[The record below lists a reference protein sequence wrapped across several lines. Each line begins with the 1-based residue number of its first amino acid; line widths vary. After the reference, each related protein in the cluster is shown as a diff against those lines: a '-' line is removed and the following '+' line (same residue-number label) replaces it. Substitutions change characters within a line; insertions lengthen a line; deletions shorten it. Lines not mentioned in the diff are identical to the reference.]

1 MAVSDKNRPDF
12 LDQPESR
19 RLEFKEAFPKGDQ
32 VARTAVAFANGA
44 GGKIVFGV
52 KDSPR
57 QVIGISDD
65 QLFKTEERI
74 TNCIFDLC
82 TPSIVPEI
90 YIQSTEGKSLL
101 VVEIYPGS
109 QKPYGLKKP
118 GRPNEIY
125 IRAGG
130 SNRKASPE
138 TIEALER
145 QRRKVSFDAL
155 TVYDCPV
162 KDVDLALFRKTFK
175 AQTGLNIGKTQLF
188 NLGLF
193 QKEQGRQCPTNAALL
208 LSDSPVRKQSFPY
221 AKIECA
227 RFKGIDK
234 RVFLDQLT
242 IEGPIHDSVEPC
254 MAFTKKNIALGS
266 TIGEIYRKDRWE
278 YPLEAI
284 REALI
289 NAIIH
294 RDYAILGS
302 DIKVAIYDD
311 MLEITSPG
319 PLPDALSVEELGTG
333 RSEIRN
339 RILAPI
345 FKELKLIEAWGSG
358 IRKMHHELTD
368 YPEVELILQE
378 AGQAFQVQFVKK
390 DPDRAESVSARDQ
403 VGTKKGLSK
412 DQEGTNHLLTTAHLT
427 ILNNCKI
434 PHSIAE
440 LMKIAGRSNRTKFRK
455 SIISPLLSAGLL
467 EMTEP
472 DSPKSPTQKY
482 RITREGWEAIKD
494 QIGD

>member
-1 MAVSDKNRPDF
+1 MAVSEKNRPDF
-12 LDQPESR
+12 LYQPESR
-19 RLEFKEAFPKGDQ
+19 RLEFKKAFPKGDQ

-57 QVIGISDD
+57 QIVGISDD

-74 TNCIFDLC
+74 ANCIFDLC

-90 YIQSTEGKSLL
+90 YIQSVEGKLLL

-118 GRPNEIY
+118 GRTNEVY
-125 IRAGG
+125 IRAGA

-145 QRRKVSFDAL
+145 QRRKVSFDVL

-162 KDVDLALFRKTFK
+162 EDIDLSRFK
-175 AQTGLNIGKTQLF
+175 KAFKSQTGRKLGKTQFF
-188 NLGLF
+188 NMGLL
-193 QKEQGRQCPTNAALL
+193 QKKEGHEYPTNAALL
-208 LSDSPVRKQSFPY
+208 LSDSPARKQFFPY

-227 RFKGIDK
+227 RFKGTDK
-234 RVFLDQLT
+234 RVFLDQST
-242 IEGPIHDSVEPC
+242 IEVPVHAAVEPC
-254 MAFTKKNIALGS
+254 MTFIKKNIALGS

-289 NAIIH
+289 NAVIH

-319 PLPDALSVEELGTG
+319 HLPNALSVEELGTG

-358 IRKMHHELTD
+358 IPKMHDELTD
-368 YPEVELILQE
+368 YPGIELILQE

-390 DPDRAESVSARDQ
+390 EWISQPESRQSRGRVEAESEPESQPESQPESLGGKVLKAL
-403 VGTKKGLSK
+403 TEKPLSK
-412 DQEGTNHLLTTAHLT
+412 AKLSEILGQKEISGQLNKVIRSLRQDGLIEYT
-427 ILNNCKI
+427 IPEKPNSRL
-434 PHSIAE
+434 
-440 LMKIAGRSNRTKFRK
+440 
-455 SIISPLLSAGLL
+455 
-467 EMTEP
+467 
-472 DSPKSPTQKY
+472 QKY
-482 RITREGWEAIKD
+482 RLRKKE
-494 QIGD
+494 

>member
-90 YIQSTEGKSLL
+90 YIQSAEGKSLL

-208 LSDSPVRKQSFPY
+208 LSDSPARKQSFPY

-254 MAFTKKNIALGS
+254 MAFIKKNIALGS

-319 PLPDALSVEELGTG
+319 TLPDSLPIEELGSG

-345 FKELKLIEAWGSG
+345 FKEMKLIEAWGSG
-358 IRKMHHELTD
+358 IQKIRKELEQ
-368 YPEVELILQE
+368 YPEIGLILQE
-378 AGQAFQVQFVKK
+378 VGSAFQVLFVKK
-390 DPDRAESVSARDQ
+390 DLGRAEPGQSQGRVEAESEQGGTKTEAESLQQKVMNVLARDA
-403 VGTKKGLSK
+403 LSK
-412 DQEGTNHLLTTAHLT
+412 SEIAN
-427 ILNNCKI
+427 KI
-434 PHSIAE
+434 GLKSVTGY
-440 LMKIAGRSNRTKFRK
+440 LNRTIRSLLDRG
-455 SIISPLLSAGLL
+455 SIVYTIPEKPNSRL
-467 EMTEP
+467 
-472 DSPKSPTQKY
+472 QKY
-482 RITREGWEAIKD
+482 KLKKH
-494 QIGD
+494 